1 MHPQRLKVSP
11 IFHALNDSKARR
23 IILQGGQ
30 WSGKTV
36 QTLIYL
42 SVKAS
47 NNPVLR
53 ITVTSY
59 SLPHLK
65 DGAINDFKRFVLPA
79 FKHRIVAHSMVEHT
93 YTFDTGSVLQF
104 KSYED
109 GSGPK
114 RDYLFINEANKMK
127 YQLCFDLDSR
137 TEMQTIYDYNPTSK
151 FWIHEKV
158 KDEPGTDFFI
168 SDHRHNPFLSE
179 EKHREIE
186 NIKDPELWK
195 VYARGLTGN
204 LTSTIFTDWN
214 VIPDKDFP
222 KDAKIIWGID
232 YGYTN
237 DPTAII
243 KIARVGESIFLH
255 ECAYESG
262 IPPKQIIQLLKANGY
277 AAEPIYS
284 EHDPDMISQ
293 LRRLG
298 LPVIMARKGQGS
310 INSGIMLLKQF
321 KIFITYSSK
330 NLKIEQQNYCWTQVD
345 GKPINQPIDNYC
357 HLIDAARY
365 GIYSHYFKQT
375 T

>member
-1 MHPQRLKVSP
+1 MPNILKVSP
-11 IFHALNDSKARR
+11 IFYALYNSKARR
-23 IILQGGQ
+23 VILQGGQ

-36 QTLIYL
+36 NTLIYL
-42 SVKAS
+42 ATRAAQEKDKK
-47 NNPVLR
+47 
-53 ITVTSY
+53 ITVTAY

-65 DGAINDFKRFVLPA
+65 DGAIRDFEKYVRPLFNS
-79 FKHRIVAHSMVEHT
+79 RIVNHNLSEHT
-93 YTFDTGSVLQF
+93 YEFDTRSVIQF

-127 YQLCFDLDSR
+127 WQLAFDLDSR
-137 TEMQTIYDYNPTSK
+137 TEVQTIYDYNPTAK
-151 FWIHEKV
+151 FWIQERI

-168 SDHRHNPFLSE
+168 SDHRHNLFLSE
-179 EKHREIE
+179 EKHKEIE
-186 NIKDPELWK
+186 GIKDPELWK

-204 LTSTIFTDWN
+204 LTSTIFPDWN

-243 KIARVGESIFLH
+243 KIARVGESLFLH
-255 ECAYESG
+255 ECSYQSG
-262 IPPKQIIQLLKANGY
+262 IPPKQIIQILKANGY
-277 AAEPIYS
+277 SNEPIYS

-293 LRRLG
+293 LRRLELMV
-298 LPVIMARKGQGS
+298 LPARKGQGS
-310 INSGIMLLKQF
+310 VNAGIMRLKEF
-321 KIFITYSSK
+321 KIFITHSSK
-330 NLKIEQQNYCWTQVD
+330 NLKIEQTNYCWMQMD
-345 GKPINQPIDNYC
+345 GKPVNQPIDNYC

-365 GIYSHYFKQT
+365 GVYSHYFKQE
-375 T
+375 